1 MVTIVGIRFKRV
13 GRIYFFDPNGHDDLQ
28 VNEWVIVETSKGTE
42 AGQVVI
48 APRQVQDN
56 QVTDP
61 LKPVLRRVVRE
72 DILLTQYYCSQEAA
86 ALVTCKERVIAH
98 KLPMKLIEA
107 DYSFDGSRLT
117 ISFTAEGRVDFRELV
132 KDLASFFKT
141 RIELRQIGDRDEA
154 KTHSG
159 YGICGRH
166 YCCSSWL
173 DDFPAVSIKMAK
185 EQELPLNPSKITGAC
200 GRLLCCLSYENDQY
214 SSAKQGLPRIGEDVV
229 LSNGKGTIIAHNVL
243 KGSVTVEMAEG
254 QKRQDV
260 LLNDLP
266 HKGAPVPAP
275 AVAAPVQ
282 APPVQAAGPASRP
295 LQAAPAPAAGP
306 APRLPSHAHM
316 GRRRRGK
323 GDSRS

>member
-1 MVTIVGIRFKRV
+1 MVTIAGIRFKRV

-28 VNEWVIVETSKGTE
+28 VDEWVIVETAKGTE
-42 AGQVVI
+42 AGRVVI
-48 APRQVQDN
+48 APRQVQDS

-61 LKPVLRRVVRE
+61 LKPVLRRATRQ
-72 DILLTQYYCSQEAA
+72 DILLTQHYRAQEAA
-86 ALVTCKERVIAH
+86 VLATCKERVLSH

-117 ISFTAEGRVDFRELV
+117 VAFTAEGRVDFRELV
-132 KDLASFFKT
+132 KDLASLFKT

-200 GRLLCCLSYENDQY
+200 GRLLCCLSYENEQY
-214 SSAKQGLPRIGEDVV
+214 AVAKRDLPRIGDAVI
-229 LSNGKGTIIAHNVL
+229 LINGKGTIIAHNVL
-243 KGSVTVEMAEG
+243 KGTVTLEMGER

-260 LLNDLP
+260 AIQDLP
-266 HKGAPVPAP
+266 SKGAPAPVPAP
-275 AVAAPVQ
+275 VAAPGAPTLPAPQ
-282 APPVQAAGPASRP
+282 QPAPPASAQPVPRGPNRP
-295 LQAAPAPAAGP
+295 PMA
-306 APRLPSHAHM
+306 
-316 GRRRRGK
+316 RRHRGK
-323 GDSRS
+323 TDNRSQ